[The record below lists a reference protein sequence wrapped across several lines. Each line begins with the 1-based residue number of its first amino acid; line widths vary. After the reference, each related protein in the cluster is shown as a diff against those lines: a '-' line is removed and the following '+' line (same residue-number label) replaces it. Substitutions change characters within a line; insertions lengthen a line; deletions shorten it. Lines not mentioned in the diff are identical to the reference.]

1 MTKYMLLFSLGPV
14 QSFIAQARKTRDLWL
29 GSYLL
34 SLLMEAGMSQI
45 ASDKLVFPAD
55 KTIKGIIPDLPN
67 KYIATFDT
75 LEDAKKAAKESEEAI
90 KECWHKLSE
99 DVWWKIIHRHTDASN
114 YSYLHNMW
122 ERQTKADTFFEI
134 FWAIAEGDESEYDA
148 WLTRTQEALA
158 ARKQL
163 RLIAPYSD
171 KAISDRITSEVPF
184 PLAEPGEKSTISGE
198 REALH
203 HKNQPARTFWR
214 NFANSLDIT
223 SEIKAGGGERLDAID
238 TIKRFAYRTSAV
250 QAKLK
255 QSLSI
260 QANEEETVKKL
271 SAVFPSTSS
280 VATASFVEQL
290 LWQWQKINKTVLDQ
304 WLAATAEPLEDMDT
318 RAIPYLEMEAR
329 KRHIPFDVLKRD
341 GDCYFS
347 ETFTAQRLEKDYGI
361 QPRKEAEERAKQ
373 GQIALANLFR
383 ETSSLAI
390 TRPTPYYAMIQMDGD
405 KMGTL
410 LGKVKDKEE
419 HKGISG
425 ALSRF
430 SRNHA
435 PELVERQYPG
445 RLIYAGGDDVFA
457 LAPLARDIKD
467 VSSGE
472 IVTVLN
478 LVDRLQR
485 QYVDD
490 VRPKVKDVE
499 SQQKVT
505 ASIGVAIAHHYTS
518 LSYVRRVS
526 KDAEARAKK
535 HYGRNALVV
544 TIMRRSGEQTQVGCK
559 WHYDGLA
566 KEAQPIHLFTEF
578 YRLLREDIISPKC
591 IYTLLEEAR
600 NLLEWPVDE
609 ENKETQEQV
618 KEKQRSAQISEI
630 KRVLIRQTD
639 SKQREHFTKEAA
651 EAMAKNI
658 VALADA
664 MDATADKEYKEN
676 HPNATHGE
684 KKSTELH
691 STERRYGLVEVLGW
705 LLVMNFLARK
715 EEE

>member
-34 SLLMEAGMSQI
+34 SLLMEAGMKGI
-45 ASDKLVFPAD
+45 AEESFIFPAKQKIQD
-55 KTIKGIIPDLPN
+55 NIPDLPN
-67 KYIATFDT
+67 KYIAVFDKI
-75 LEDAKKAAKESEEAI
+75 EDARGAAEQSEAQI
-90 KECWHKLSE
+90 HTCWLSICK
-99 DVWWKIIHRHTDASN
+99 DVWDDIIARHPDSKTEKLKAIWD
-114 YSYLHNMW
+114 
-122 ERQTKADTFFEI
+122 RQINPKTFFEI
-134 FWAIAEGDESEYDA
+134 FWTIVEGDEAEYSA
-148 WLTRTQEALA
+148 WLTQTQEILA
-158 ARKQL
+158 ARKWL
-163 RLIAPYSD
+163 RHVTKDDDSIFAGADSD
-171 KAISDRITSEVPF
+171 TF
-184 PLAEPGEKSTISGE
+184 PLAENGEKSTISGE

-203 HKNQPARTFWR
+203 GNQRPRQFWQQLAAEIIKMR
-214 NFANSLDIT
+214 LAT
-223 SEIKAGGGERLDAID
+223 EIKTGGGERLDAID
-238 TIKRFAYRTSAV
+238 TVKRFAYRTKV
-250 QAKLK
+250 LREKN
-255 QSLSI
+255 I
-260 QANEEETVKKL
+260 D
-271 SAVFPSTSS
+271 AVFPSTSS
-280 VATASFVEQL
+280 VATATFVEQL
-290 LWQWQKINKTVLDQ
+290 LQHEQEINKAVLDR
-304 WLAATAEPLEDMDT
+304 WLKATEEPLDT
-318 RAIPYLEMEAR
+318 MTAKMIPYLETKAEENHSRR
-329 KRHIPFDVLKRD
+329 KILKRD
-341 GDCYFS
+341 GDCYFP
-347 ETFTAQRLEKDYGI
+347 ETFTAQRLEKDYGF
-361 QPRKEAEERAKQ
+361 QPGKEAEERAKQ

>member
-34 SLLMEAGMSQI
+34 SLLMEAGMKGI
-45 ASDKLVFPAD
+45 AKESFIFPAKQKIQD
-55 KTIKGIIPDLPN
+55 NIPDLPN
-67 KYIATFDT
+67 KYIAVFDKI
-75 LEDAKKAAKESEEAI
+75 EDARGAAEQSEAQI
-90 KECWHKLSE
+90 HACWLSLCK
-99 DVWWKIIHRHTDASN
+99 DVWDDIIARHPDSKTEKLKAIWD
-114 YSYLHNMW
+114 
-122 ERQTKADTFFEI
+122 RQINPKTFFEI
-134 FWAIAEGDESEYDA
+134 FWIIAPKQENEPYNQ
-148 WLTRTQEALA
+148 WLERAQEALA

-163 RLIAPYSD
+163 RHVTLDDDSIFAGADSD
-171 KAISDRITSEVPF
+171 TF
-184 PLAEPGEKSTISGE
+184 PLAENGEKSTISGE

-203 HKNQPARTFWR
+203 GNQRPRQFWQQLAAELIKMR
-214 NFANSLDIT
+214 LT
-223 SEIKAGGGERLDAID
+223 TEIKTGGGERLDAID
-238 TIKRFAYRTSAV
+238 TVKRFAYRTKV
-250 QAKLK
+250 LREKN
-255 QSLSI
+255 I
-260 QANEEETVKKL
+260 D
-271 SAVFPSTSS
+271 AVFPSTSS

-290 LWQWQKINKTVLDQ
+290 LQHEQEVNKAVLDR
-304 WLAATAEPLEDMDT
+304 WLKATEEPLDT
-318 RAIPYLEMEAR
+318 MTAKMLPYLETKAEAKSSR
-329 KRHIPFDVLKRD
+329 LKILKRD
-341 GDCYFS
+341 GDCYFP
-347 ETFTAQRLEKDYGI
+347 ETFTVQRLEKDYGF
-361 QPRKEAEERAKQ
+361 QSRKDAEERAKQ

-383 ETSSLAI
+383 ETSRLAI

-410 LGKVKDKEE
+410 LGKVEKQDE
-419 HKGISG
+419 HSKISG
-425 ALSRF
+425 ALSIF
-430 SRNHA
+430 SREHA
-435 PELVERQYPG
+435 PEIVEKQYPG

-457 LAPLARDIKD
+457 LAPLARDIDIQEALLRK
-467 VSSGE
+467 E

-478 LVDRLQR
+478 LVDRLQQ
-485 QYVDD
+485 QYVAAVLDE
-490 VRPKVKDVE
+490 VKNTE

-505 ASIGVAIAHHYTS
+505 ASVGIAIAHHYTS
-518 LSYVRRVS
+518 LSYVRRAS
-526 KDAEARAKK
+526 KEAEARAKK

-544 TIMRRSGEQTQVGCK
+544 TILRRSGEQTQVGCK

-566 KEAQPIHLFTEF
+566 KDAQPICLFTEF

-600 NLLEWPVDE
+600 NLLEWPVNE
-609 ENKETQEQV
+609 ESKETQEQV

-639 SKQREHFTKEAA
+639 SKQLERFTKKAA
-651 EAMAKNI
+651 EAMAEHI